1 MASYLA
7 LTAHWIALDASS
19 GHLVLRAAL
28 IGFRR
33 LKKKHT
39 GVNIAKT
46 LIRLLDR
53 ADVTLKVCTPHD
65 IHLLT
70 SLIPL

>member
-19 GHLVLRAAL
+19 GRLGLRAAL
-28 IGFRR
+28 IGFHR

-39 GVNIAKT
+39 GVNIART
-46 LIRLLDR
+46 TIHLLDR
-53 ADVTLKVCTPHD
+53 ADVTLKVCTPDD
-65 IHLLT
+65 IYFLASLT
-70 SLIPL
+70 VP